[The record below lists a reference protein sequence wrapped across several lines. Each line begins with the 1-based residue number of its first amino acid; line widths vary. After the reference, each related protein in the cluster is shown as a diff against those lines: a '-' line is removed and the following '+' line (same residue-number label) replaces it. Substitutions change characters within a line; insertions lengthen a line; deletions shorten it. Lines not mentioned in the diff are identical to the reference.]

1 MTPTELKARTHEMW
15 AIRHEYLDK
24 FHKIVKEVYDELGG
38 FVAGTDFKDEPRYF
52 LILNDWIKFSF
63 KKDGYF
69 DIIVDPLEL
78 DCYGELRAV
87 EEKEF
92 RAAFEEMRD
101 IVLKKRFSDD
111 YRDKIWKDMGAAQ
124 ELIDNEMFNLL
135 DRDRK

>member
-1 MTPTELKARTHEMW
+1 MTPTELKTRTHEMW
-15 AIRHEYLDK
+15 DIRHEYLDK
-24 FHKIVKEVYDELGG
+24 FHKIVQEVYDELGG
-38 FVAGTDFKDEPRYF
+38 FVAGTDFRDEPRYF
-52 LILNDWIKFSF
+52 LILNDWVKFSF

-69 DIIVDPLEL
+69 DIRVDPLEL

-101 IVLKKRFSDD
+101 IVLKKSYSDD